1 MRTVKVKICGIT
13 RKEDLE
19 AASTAGTDAVGF
31 VVNTP
36 FSPRNIS
43 LEKAEKLIAQ
53 VPPFV
58 KNVAVVVPT
67 SINELVKIKEVLAPD
82 VFQIHGDN
90 LSDYASIRAKIPRTL
105 LIRAIN
111 ADPNRAT
118 ALALQASK
126 EYDTVLVDSF
136 VKGKLGGTGIVHD
149 WELSKRVKQAI
160 HPKRLIL
167 AGGLNPENVAE
178 AISKVKPY
186 AVDVSSGVEI
196 SPGKK
201 DKNKVREFI
210 ENAKDARI

>member
-210 ENAKDARI
+210 ENAKDVRI